1 MSIFISV
8 LALAFL
14 YILAIYLSKYGAKF
28 YWIFELEHF
37 LAGFFIAMFLS
48 NFLFNNINIIA
59 LVVSIGILWEI
70 WELIVN
76 KNRNIQR
83 FLIDKFN
90 YYIDRESTANSMRD
104 LLLDFFG
111 VVTFLYLFN

>member
-14 YILAIYLSKYGAKF
+14 YILAIYSSKYGAKF
-28 YWIFELEHF
+28 YGIFELEHF
-37 LAGFFIAMFLS
+37 LGGFFIAMFLS
-48 NFLFNNINIIA
+48 NFLSDNINIIA
-59 LVVSIGILWEI
+59 FVILIGILWEI

-76 KNRNIQR
+76 KNRNIQQ

-90 YYIDRESTANSMRD
+90 YYIDRESIANIMGD